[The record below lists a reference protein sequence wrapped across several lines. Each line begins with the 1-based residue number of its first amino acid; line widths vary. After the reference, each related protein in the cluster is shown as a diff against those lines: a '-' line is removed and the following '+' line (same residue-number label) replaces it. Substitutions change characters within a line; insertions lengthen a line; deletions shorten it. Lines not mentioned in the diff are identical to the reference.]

1 MTQIKISTI
10 SKQCG
15 TAIKKIPTLK
25 KKTKQ
30 NKVLKF
36 GTKSRH
42 YEMRSVILFLIH
54 KHSI

>member
-25 KKTKQ
+25 KQ

-42 YEMRSVILFLIH
+42 YEMRSVILF
-54 KHSI
+54 

>member
-15 TAIKKIPTLK
+15 TAIKNTYFE
-25 KKTKQ
+25 KTKQ

-42 YEMRSVILFLIH
+42 YEMRSVILF
-54 KHSI
+54 